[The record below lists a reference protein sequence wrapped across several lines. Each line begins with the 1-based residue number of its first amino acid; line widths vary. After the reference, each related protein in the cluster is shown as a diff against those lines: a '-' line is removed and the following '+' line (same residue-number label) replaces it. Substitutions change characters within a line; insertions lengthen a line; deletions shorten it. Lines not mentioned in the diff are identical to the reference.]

1 MSIPLLFWDVDTQAD
16 FMLPEGK
23 LYVPS
28 AELLIDNL
36 HRLTKASQQYGIPVI
51 ASSDDHQE
59 SDAEISDHPDGVTTF
74 PPHCMRGTAG
84 AERIAATS
92 REEVVEFENKALDAI
107 EIERRLAGLTAP
119 VVLLKKNQLDVFT
132 NPNADAVLEFLAPE
146 RILLY
151 GVATEY
157 CNRAA
162 IEGLLQRG
170 YSGRLAVVEDA
181 IQAIDPLCV
190 PELLSAW
197 RSRGVEMIV
206 TRQAVEMAERLQSS
220 RASS

>member
-1 MSIPLLFWDVDTQAD
+1 MNTPLLFWDVDTQAD
-16 FMLPEGK
+16 FILPEGK

-36 HRLTKASQQYGIPVI
+36 HRLTEASRRYRVPVI
-51 ASSDDHQE
+51 SSADDHLV
-59 SDAEISDHPDGVTTF
+59 SDAEISDQPDWVNTF

-84 AERIAATS
+84 AERIAATA
-92 REEVVEFENKALDAI
+92 REEAVEFENVALDRA
-107 EIERRLAGLTAP
+107 EIERRLAGRKAP
-119 VVLLKKNQLDVFT
+119 VVLLKKNQLNVFT
-132 NPNADAVLEFLAPE
+132 NPNAEDVLELLAPE

-151 GVATEY
+151 GVATEF

-162 IEGLLQRG
+162 IEGLLHRG
-170 YSGRLAVVEDA
+170 YSGRLALVEDA
-181 IQAIDPLCV
+181 AQAIDPLCV

-206 TRQAVEMAERLQSS
+206 TARAIEMAERLQSY
-220 RASS
+220 